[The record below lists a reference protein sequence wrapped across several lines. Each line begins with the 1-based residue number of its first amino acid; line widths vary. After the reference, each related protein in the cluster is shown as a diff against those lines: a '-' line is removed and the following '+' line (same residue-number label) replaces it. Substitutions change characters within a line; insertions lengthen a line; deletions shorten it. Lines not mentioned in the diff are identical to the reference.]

1 MQVEPG
7 SLIEQIVRRLRAIA
21 QESPDL
27 GEAACLYEA
36 ILPLLNNADLRPT
49 PVSLTLAEARR
60 KMQEGLPLLHCLD
73 LELSAEA
80 VHGLMTD
87 LARAIERIWDMKASS
102 KSRDAIRL
110 VRVALEENALDVSR
124 LLPLVTAGD
133 GDALASAA
141 HTLQIDAGL
150 VRTLLQSALKPALR
164 AWCRQ
169 LTPLA
174 EGIPW
179 DKCSCFICGAQAV
192 LGELQENNL
201 VKHLRCGECGA
212 DWVFRRLQ
220 CTYCGNEDHKTLGY
234 FSPEGR
240 SGNALV
246 EVCDKCKGYL
256 KVIPSF
262 TPGPTEMLAVE
273 DLATLHLDC
282 IARERGY
289 ARVAAAQPLSESA

>member
-1 MQVEPG
+1 M
-7 SLIEQIVRRLRAIA
+7 R
-21 QESPDL
+21 
-27 GEAACLYEA
+27 EAAHLYEA
-36 ILPLLNNADLRPT
+36 ILPLLSNAELCPT

-60 KMQEGLPLLHCLD
+60 KMEEGLPLLHGLD

-80 VHGLMTD
+80 VHKLMTD
-87 LARAIERIWDMKASS
+87 LARATEGIWDKQASS
-102 KSRDAIRL
+102 ESRDAIRL
-110 VRVALEENALDVSR
+110 VRVALQENALDISR
-124 LLPLVTAGD
+124 LLPLITAGD
-133 GDALASAA
+133 GDALAPAA
-141 HTLQIDAGL
+141 HTLQIDPGL

-169 LTPLA
+169 LTPPA

-179 DKCSCFICGAQAV
+179 NKGSCFICGAQAI

-212 DWVFRRLQ
+212 DWVFPRLQ

-234 FSPEGR
+234 FSPESR
-240 SGNALV
+240 SGNARV

-262 TPGPTEMLAVE
+262 SPQPAEMLAVE

-289 ARVAAAQPLSESA
+289 ARVVAG

>member
-1 MQVEPG
+1 
-7 SLIEQIVRRLRAIA
+7 
-21 QESPDL
+21 
-27 GEAACLYEA
+27 LYEA
-36 ILPLLNNADLRPT
+36 ILPLLSNTSLCPA

-60 KMQEGLPLLHCLD
+60 KMQEGLPLLHSLD

-80 VHGLMTD
+80 VHKLMTD
-87 LARAIERIWDMKASS
+87 LARAIENIWDKKVSS
-102 KSRDAIRL
+102 ESRDAIRL
-110 VRVALEENALDVSR
+110 VRVALEENTLDVSR
-124 LLPLVTAGD
+124 LLPLVTAGE

-141 HTLQIDAGL
+141 HTLQIDPWL

-169 LTPLA
+169 LAPLA

-179 DKCSCFICGAQAV
+179 NKGSCFICGAQAV
-192 LGELQENNL
+192 LGELQGNNL
-201 VKHLRCGECGA
+201 IKHLRCGECGA
-212 DWVFRRLQ
+212 DWVVRRLQ

-234 FSPEGR
+234 FSPKGQ
-240 SGNALV
+240 SGNARV

-262 TPGPTEMLAVE
+262 TPMSAEMLAVE

-289 ARVAAAQPLSESA
+289 ARVVAG